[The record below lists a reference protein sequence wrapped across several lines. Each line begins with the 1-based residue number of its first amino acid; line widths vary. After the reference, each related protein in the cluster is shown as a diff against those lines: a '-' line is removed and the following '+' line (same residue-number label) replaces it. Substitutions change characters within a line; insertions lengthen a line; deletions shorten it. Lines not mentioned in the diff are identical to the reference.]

1 MSKLC
6 TDRKIWNPKE
16 SAVPWQCGDERL
28 NGFFWNSAYLNI
40 MKPMIFEN
48 LFPCTFCFCLRCEDN
63 HGLHILWSTQLC
75 KFTGDVVKVWVKNQA
90 LWTWVVSS
98 SSTASAEIGCFFC
111 ILRFNQDTRVQHAGD
126 AVCAEV
132 SVSIVRAMSEAAKHF
147 LKNLLINFILE
158 PREFFLL
165 RRWSAR
171 WIWWIWNL
179 ELLWETSWERAL
191 NIPWACIQEALH
203 HHFQMRFLSDVG
215 AMQPEA
221 P

>member
-1 MSKLC
+1 
-6 TDRKIWNPKE
+6 
-16 SAVPWQCGDERL
+16 
-28 NGFFWNSAYLNI
+28 
-40 MKPMIFEN
+40 MKPIIFEKV
-48 LFPCTFCFCLRCEDN
+48 LSCTFCFCLWCEGD
-63 HGLHILWSTQLC
+63 HSLHILRSTQLC
-75 KFTGDVVKVWVKNQA
+75 KFTGNVVKVWVKNEA

-98 SSTASAEIGCFFC
+98 SCTTSTEIGCFFC

-132 SVSIVRAMSEAAKHF
+132 SISIVRAMSEAAKHF
-147 LKNLLINFILE
+147 LKNLLINFIFE
-158 PREFFLL
+158 PGEFFFL

-171 WIWWIWNL
+171 WIRWIQNL

-191 NIPWACIQEALH
+191 NIPWACIREALH
-203 HHFQMRFLSDVG
+203 HRFQMCFLSDVG